1 MAWLIYIVSGLL
13 SLGFIVHCIKTG
25 GNTIWVYVLVVLIT
39 FPFVGSAIYF
49 GAEILPGLLRS
60 RTSQRAMRGIR
71 TTLDPEGSLRKYEN
85 EMQVTGNVASRQRD
99 ADELVKLG
107 RAAEAL
113 PIYQTCLT
121 GVFQDDPK
129 LLQGYAHAQFEAGDA
144 AAARRTLDD
153 LIVKH
158 PDFKSADGHL
168 LYARAVEAEGDV
180 AKALSEYATLAEYY
194 PGAEAGVRYA
204 RLLNRSDQRPLAQQ
218 TLKALLDRAKFAPAH
233 YRKAQREWLDE
244 AHRELQN
251 R

>member
-1 MAWLIYIVSGLL
+1 MGWIIYIVSGLL
-13 SLGFIVHCIKTG
+13 SLGLIVHCIKTG
-25 GNTIWVYVLVVLIT
+25 RNTIWVYVLVVLIS
-39 FPFVGSAIYF
+39 FPFIGSLVYF
-49 GAEILPGLLRS
+49 GAEILPELLRT

-71 TTLDPEGSLRKYEN
+71 TTLDPEGNLRKLET
-85 EMQVTGNVASRQRD
+85 EVKVTGNVASRQRY
-99 ADELVKLG
+99 ADELVRLG

-129 LLQGYAHAQFEAGDA
+129 LLLGYARAQFEAGEPT
-144 AAARRTLDD
+144 AARKTLDD
-153 LIVKH
+153 LIQRN

-180 AKALSEYATLAEYY
+180 EKALSEYATLSEYY

-204 RLLNRSDQRPLAQQ
+204 RVLNRLGKRSEAQQ